1 MTTILVTGATG
12 NVGGACARHLLS
24 SGATVRCLV
33 RDSTSEKSL
42 ALKAAG
48 AELVSGDFAHAASLA
63 AALVGVDSVLLACS
77 NQPEQVDLETNAI
90 RAAAD
95 SASCKY
101 LVKLS
106 TCGCAGYCTADSAI
120 EYGRWHAAVESALEA
135 QASLSWTVLQPND
148 YMQNHLG
155 DVFGSLPHKSLS
167 YPHTSSVA
175 RIVDARDVGEVGA
188 KLLLLGAEARAAH
201 HGQRYHVCGPSG
213 VSVRGLAALYE
224 TALSLP
230 AGAVACVEGLS
241 EAAFAESLV
250 AQAGMPRWLAVAA
263 RVAKYQ
269 STSPAP
275 LACLIRAPCFFQVAR
290 NHAFWAEGK
299 LDYPSSE
306 AVLALHPT
314 LRTVEAWV
322 EEHAPLVQWRFRLL
336 GVSGVCL

>member
-1 MTTILVTGATG
+1 M
-12 NVGGACARHLLS
+12 
-24 SGATVRCLV
+24 
-33 RDSTSEKSL
+33 
-42 ALKAAG
+42 
-48 AELVSGDFAHAASLA
+48 
-63 AALVGVDSVLLACS
+63 
-77 NQPEQVDLETNAI
+77 
-90 RAAAD
+90 
-95 SASCKY
+95 
-101 LVKLS
+101 
-106 TCGCAGYCTADSAI
+106 
-120 EYGRWHAAVESALEA
+120 
-135 QASLSWTVLQPND
+135 LQPND

-269 STSPAP
+269 KYLARPAR
-275 LACLIRAPCFFQVAR
+275 LSDSRAVFLSGRAQP
-290 NHAFWAEGK
+290 
-299 LDYPSSE
+299 
-306 AVLALHPT
+306 
-314 LRTVEAWV
+314 
-322 EEHAPLVQWRFRLL
+322 RLL
-336 GVSGVCL
+336 GRGQARLPQLGGGARAAPHAPHRGGVGRRARAAGAVRVAVAFSIAWCGVCL